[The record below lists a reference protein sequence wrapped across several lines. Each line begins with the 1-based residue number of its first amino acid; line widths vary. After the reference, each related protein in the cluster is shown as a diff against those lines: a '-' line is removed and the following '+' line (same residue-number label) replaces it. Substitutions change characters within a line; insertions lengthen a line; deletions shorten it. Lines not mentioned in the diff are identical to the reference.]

1 MLALNVGVSVALQ
14 DILTSK
20 DRLYSLTMWGG
31 VTMNRVVATIILR
44 LIISRTIPMP
54 TAMMIGDIKHQS
66 KSAVKRNLFQLSLIA
81 SWWSKHC
88 MVILSILCTDTFQ
101 RSLAKRRQN
110 GCLPCT
116 RSALQRNGAVQLSF
130 WQIDV
135 NGNVRTGK
143 IMKYDGKTGHRRWRY
158 KG

>member
-14 DILTSK
+14 DILTRE
-20 DRLYSLTMWGG
+20 DRSYSLTMWGV

-66 KSAVKRNLFQLSLIA
+66 KSAGKRKLFQLSLIA

-88 MVILSILCTDTFQ
+88 MAIMSILCTDTFQ
-101 RSLAKRRQN
+101 RSLAKKRGDRTAV
-110 GCLPCT
+110 CL
-116 RSALQRNGAVQLSF
+116 VQGRHFKEMGRFNYLLADRCQWECAH
-130 WQIDV
+130 WQDNEV
-135 NGNVRTGK
+135 
-143 IMKYDGKTGHRRWRY
+143 
-158 KG
+158 